1 MLYQRR
7 QHLLNRNDHGEDKF
21 TKIEGRLVNSGAQ
34 EEEGGG
40 GRVPAVGLEF
50 VLGAGGM
57 FWNWW
62 RRAHKFVI
70 IQNST

>member
-1 MLYQRR
+1 M
-7 QHLLNRNDHGEDKF
+7 LNRNDHREDKF

>member
-1 MLYQRR
+1 M
-7 QHLLNRNDHGEDKF
+7 LNRNDHREDKF

-34 EEEGGG
+34 EKGSR
-40 GRVPAVGLEF
+40 RVPAVGLEF
-50 VLGAGGM
+50 VLGAAGM